1 MIQKA
6 IRKLSLPLFA
16 SAGITAAGLILYQ
29 RISLHRA
36 SRKGDKTPFESYTT
50 PDGVSMAYERFGYGR
65 PVVLLHSLHPGA
77 SRREWRPQIE
87 KLAKDFRVYTVDLPG
102 YGQSDKP
109 TKPWTAYQYAKA
121 LHSFLSD
128 VIGKPV
134 ALAAANGGADIALVL
149 SMLYPEDL
157 EKMVLISPEGIG
169 RGFATSND
177 TQQLKKLLS
186 PVIGT
191 QAFLDGTSKKA
202 QRLLAEELFY
212 QKERM
217 PVDFVKN
224 LKQNARYG
232 KGAQASYA
240 GYVTRFAA
248 ADTKQTFASLSL
260 PFLLIWGERNV
271 RNSAVYLEEAEN
283 LQEKGEFM
291 LFEDTAALPHMENS
305 KAFGQILKDFLSE
318 EDLERKAM

>member
-6 IRKLSLPLFA
+6 IWKLSLPLFA

-102 YGQSDKP
+102 FGQSDKP

-134 ALAAANGGADIALVL
+134 ALAAGAVH
-149 SMLYPEDL
+149 
-157 EKMVLISPEGIG
+157 
-169 RGFATSND
+169 
-177 TQQLKKLLS
+177 
-186 PVIGT
+186 
-191 QAFLDGTSKKA
+191 
-202 QRLLAEELFY
+202 
-212 QKERM
+212 
-217 PVDFVKN
+217 
-224 LKQNARYG
+224 
-232 KGAQASYA
+232 
-240 GYVTRFAA
+240 
-248 ADTKQTFASLSL
+248 
-260 PFLLIWGERNV
+260 
-271 RNSAVYLEEAEN
+271 
-283 LQEKGEFM
+283 
-291 LFEDTAALPHMENS
+291 ALPGRSEKTGAH
-305 KAFGQILKDFLSE
+305 LS
-318 EDLERKAM
+318 RRHRQRICHPQ

>member
-6 IRKLSLPLFA
+6 IWKLSLPLFA

-102 YGQSDKP
+102 FGQSDKP

-134 ALAAANGGADIALVL
+134 ALAGAVH
-149 SMLYPEDL
+149 
-157 EKMVLISPEGIG
+157 
-169 RGFATSND
+169 
-177 TQQLKKLLS
+177 
-186 PVIGT
+186 
-191 QAFLDGTSKKA
+191 
-202 QRLLAEELFY
+202 
-212 QKERM
+212 
-217 PVDFVKN
+217 
-224 LKQNARYG
+224 
-232 KGAQASYA
+232 
-240 GYVTRFAA
+240 
-248 ADTKQTFASLSL
+248 
-260 PFLLIWGERNV
+260 
-271 RNSAVYLEEAEN
+271 
-283 LQEKGEFM
+283 
-291 LFEDTAALPHMENS
+291 ALPGRSEKTGAH
-305 KAFGQILKDFLSE
+305 LS
-318 EDLERKAM
+318 RRHRQRICHPQ